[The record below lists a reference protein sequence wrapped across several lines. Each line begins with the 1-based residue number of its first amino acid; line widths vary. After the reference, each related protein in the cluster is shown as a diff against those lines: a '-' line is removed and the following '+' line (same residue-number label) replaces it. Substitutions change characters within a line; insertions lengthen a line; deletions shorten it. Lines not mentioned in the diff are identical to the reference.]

1 MDRDTSDDDE
11 EPGAIGKKKKK
22 ILIKTEGQSSNKR
35 VRRSHTDAMTRA
47 MNDAAYP
54 LSLS

>member
-35 VRRSHTDAMTRA
+35 VRRSHSDAMTRA